1 MLLIWYSCARHTRA
15 QAGPYHISMHIGGL
29 HLTHL
34 QLIEALSRSGNLT
47 EAAKEIGL
55 TQPAASHALARLRRE
70 LQDPIFIRT
79 TEGMRPTPYG
89 TRLTTAVRA
98 ALDALR
104 HGMDSQ
110 GDFDAPT
117 STRTF
122 NLFMS
127 DVGQLLYLPP
137 LLTRLQTEA
146 PGVTLRVRLVPA
158 KAPHLL
164 LESGAVDL
172 AIGTYTTLI
181 SGCMQRKL
189 LQDRYVCVVRRD
201 HPAFAKG
208 MTAEAFRDVAHALA
222 DASGYAH
229 ERLDRWLARHRVR
242 RRIKLHVPHVLVLPL
257 LIARSDLLAV
267 MAERIARFFSEIV
280 PLKIMPPPTKL
291 PPYDVK
297 LFWHERFHR
306 DAANRWLREFVS
318 TTLKGEW
325 SPRGH

>member
-1 MLLIWYSCARHTRA
+1 M
-15 QAGPYHISMHIGGL
+15 QIGGL

-55 TQPAASHALARLRRE
+55 TQPAASHALARLRRQ
-70 LQDPIFIRT
+70 LQDPIFVRT
-79 TEGMRPTPYG
+79 AEGMQPTPYG
-89 TRLTTAVRA
+89 TDLAVAVRA

-104 HGMDSQ
+104 RGMESHQ
-110 GDFDAPT
+110 DFDAGK
-117 STRTF
+117 SKRTF

-137 LLTRLQTEA
+137 LLTRLQIEA
-146 PGVTLRVRLVPA
+146 PGVTLRVRPVPA
-158 KAPHLL
+158 KTPHLL

-172 AIGTYTTLI
+172 AIGTFTTLV
-181 SGCMQRKL
+181 SGCMQRRL
-189 LQDRYVCVVRRD
+189 LQDRYVCVVRKD

-208 MTAEAFRDVAHALA
+208 MTAEAFRDVPHALA

-242 RRIKLHVPHVLVLPL
+242 RRIKLHVPHFLVLPL

-267 MAERIARFFSEIV
+267 MAERVARLFADIV
-280 PLKIMPPPTKL
+280 PLKIMPPPTKI

-297 LFWHERFHR
+297 LFWHQRFHR

-318 TTLKGEW
+318 TTLKVE
-325 SPRGH
+325 